1 MLPIKAT
8 EMKILLDTII
18 VKTNNINKT
27 FTTYNTN
34 GSKDESRGRYHNT
47 QQNKREDKMNNTNPT
62 KKPR

>member
-27 FTTYNTN
+27 FTAYKTN

-47 QQNKREDKMNNTNPT
+47 QQNKREDM
-62 KKPR
+62 